1 MATPREVIIIDS
13 SSEED
18 GANKPENQA
27 PLRRNAKRSRE
38 PTLPPVMVESK
49 QLIGYSLLDILRASA
64 LLPSGASASTSNA

>member
-38 PTLPPVMVESK
+38 PTLPPVMVES
-49 QLIGYSLLDILRASA
+49 
-64 LLPSGASASTSNA
+64 